1 MNTKSAEATAAID
14 ACGKNSRSHRDD
26 ECEISDFVEYWLY
39 YRYQESVEEGYL
51 KWHLGEKFYTERDAN
66 EAAKRD
72 SAKMYASG
80 YQYEYK
86 VCKVTCKHEI
96 LSHYVKGVKQ

>member
-1 MNTKSAEATAAID
+1 MKNENSESTATVD
-14 ACGKNSRSHRDD
+14 ACGKNSRSAGDD

-39 YRYQESVEEGYL
+39 YRYQESVEDGYL
-51 KWHLGEKFYTERDAN
+51 KWHLCEKFYSERDAD

-96 LSHYVKGVKQ
+96 LSHYVNGVKQ